1 MDKEKAIA
9 LNNEGASHFLNKEF
23 DKALECY
30 QKAFELDSTNA
41 SLLNNLGLYY
51 HQEKDYQKAL
61 QFFERAL
68 NLAQKPQ
75 FMVNVGNSLAMMGKY
90 EDAAVQYEKAL
101 QHEPNHKSARISLAQ
116 LAAHTGDFK
125 KAIAIWQELIR
136 SVPSS
141 AYAIELA
148 KVYIKIKDWEKALK
162 TLHGIEASDGNAM
175 AWRMIGQ
182 CEYQLKNFGLAQKA
196 FKMALA
202 ENPDEVESRQHLAI
216 NYLAMGDWEE
226 GIRQLEMI
234 LRMNPDNYQIMTE
247 LAVVYL
253 GKGYMEKATTW
264 LDKALGI
271 KPEFPKALR
280 YKQMLD
286 ANQ

>member
-30 QKAFELDSTNA
+30 KQAYELDSKN
-41 SLLNNLGLYY
+41 SSILNNLGLYY
-51 HQEKDYQKAL
+51 HQEKDFQKAL
-61 QFFERAL
+61 EFFES
-68 NLAQKPQ
+68 AQSIEKKPH
-75 FMVNVGNSLAMMGKY
+75 FLVNGGHSLAMMGMY
-90 EDAAVQYEKAL
+90 EDAAMRYKQAL
-101 QHEPNHKSARISLAQ
+101 KLDPDHKSARVSLAH
-116 LAAHTGDFK
+116 LATHTGDLK
-125 KAIAIWQELIR
+125 KAIVIWKELMEV
-136 SVPSS
+136 VPDNT
-141 AYAIELA
+141 YAIELA
-148 KVYIKIKDWEKALK
+148 KVYMQIKDWEKALK
-162 TLHGIEASDGNAM
+162 NLHRIEVSDGDAL

-182 CEYQLKNFGLAQKA
+182 CEYQLKNFGMAQKA

-234 LRMNPDNYQIMTE
+234 LRMDPENHQIMTE

-253 GKGYMEKATTW
+253 GKGNMDKATTW
-264 LDKALGI
+264 LEKALAI
-271 KPEFPKALR
+271 KPDFPKALR

-286 ANQ
+286 SNQ